1 MEASE
6 VRRAIA
12 FACLALVAACAGP
25 VAAGETEKQDEA
37 ASATRSQDAALDA
50 IVDEAVKRYHLPG
63 IAVGVIEDGRVAY
76 TATRGEIA
84 AGSGEAIDRKTRFKI
99 ASNSKAMT
107 ASVLARLVDAGKL
120 RWDDPVI
127 KYLPKFRMY
136 DPWVTQQMQ
145 VKDLLVH
152 NSGLPEGGGDLML
165 WPEPNHFSRDDIIA
179 GLAHIKPAYSFR
191 SGYAYDNLLYVVAGE
206 VAAAAGGASY
216 EELMRRE
223 VFQPLGLSR
232 CRVGEWNR
240 DDVGN
245 VAQPHVRS
253 AGRYVASGDDGATV
267 PELVSAAAG
276 GIRCS
281 LDDMLSWARNWLVP
295 DAAQSNWLSAKQ
307 RQAMWAPRTP
317 MPISARRQAWDG
329 TRFYAY
335 GYGWRIADVDGEM
348 TVSHTGTLSGMY
360 SVMTLLPDRK
370 SGFVVLIAGH
380 LQHQGLS
387 CRIFRPHRFGFA
399 TCIMVYERICGIQ
412 NHLGGAII
420 LFQLD
425 HGCFRIIFFEIQ
437 NIADVCATPSVNA
450 LVRVADHAQVAVLRR
465 QPPGQGILR
474 VVGVLILIDQ
484 NITEPLLI
492 FLQDERI
499 LFEQT
504 NRHIHQIVEIHGV
517 VGDQLFL
524 IKFVNARYPLLIIV
538 VGLSRK
544 LSRCDQLILGIGNR
558 ADDTTNR
565 KLTLRQ
571 FELLQALTDQ

>member
-84 AGSGEAIDRKTRFKI
+84 AGSGEAIDRKTLFKI

-370 SGFVVLIAGH
+370 SGFVVLINGDADAARTV
-380 LQHQGLS
+380 LNEVLLK
-387 CRIFRPHRFGFA
+387 RFTSPADSRGVAYYADELLKEQSSTRVTAPPAPSTRKAVGAKEMAPWLGVYRDPWFGEARVCTKDGQVRFA
-399 TCIMVYERICGIQ
+399 SEK
-412 NHLGGAII
+412 
-420 LFQLD
+420 
-425 HGCFRIIFFEIQ
+425 
-437 NIADVCATPSVNA
+437 S
-450 LVRVADHAQVAVLRR
+450 
-465 QPPGQGILR
+465 
-474 VVGVLILIDQ
+474 
-484 NITEPLLI
+484 PLLTGRI
-492 FLQDERI
+492 MRSGTRPLVDWDDDGVDTEAWLDFHAASGASPARLSMAKVDPEADFSYDYEDLDFERVRGC
-499 LFEQT
+499 E
-504 NRHIHQIVEIHGV
+504 
-517 VGDQLFL
+517 
-524 IKFVNARYPLLIIV
+524 
-538 VGLSRK
+538 
-544 LSRCDQLILGIGNR
+544 
-558 ADDTTNR
+558 
-565 KLTLRQ
+565 
-571 FELLQALTDQ
+571 